1 MRFRAVAALALLAL
15 LLQPAPAAAWG
26 FAAHQFIMRRALELL
41 PPELKPFFE
50 SRRDEVV
57 VRVKDPD
64 LWRNAGWP
72 EDANHFMDF
81 GVKEYGDY
89 PFRELPRDY
98 TAALE
103 KFGQATIQKNGRL
116 PWRFAEA
123 FGNLRRGFE
132 GFGRNS
138 SYAPDDVVLFAGM
151 AAHYIQDA
159 TMPLHAADNY
169 DGIQTGQ
176 RGIHS
181 RFEMELFERYQD
193 RLTLAPPAM
202 APVSQPD
209 DLAWEIL
216 LDSYQQV
223 EPLLKADKEAAAGL
237 EFYDTTYFDRF
248 YRNAGPLMQRQ
259 ISRAI
264 AATAAVIT
272 GAWIEAGRPPVGAL
286 KPRPPQKIGGR

>member
-1 MRFRAVAALALLAL
+1 MRIWAVTGVVLLSL
-15 LLQPAPAAAWG
+15 VCQPAPAAAWG
-26 FAAHQFIMRRALELL
+26 FAAHQFIMRRALDLL
-41 PPELKPFFE
+41 PAELKPFFDQ
-50 SRRDEVV
+50 RREEVI

-89 PFRELPRDY
+89 PFADLPRDY
-98 TAALE
+98 TAAIE
-103 KFGQATIQKNGRL
+103 KFGQATIQRNGRL

-132 GFGRNS
+132 GFGRNNA
-138 SYAPDDVVLFAGM
+138 YAPDDVVLFAGM

-181 RFEMELFERYQD
+181 RFEGELFERSGQ
-193 RLTLAPPAM
+193 TFTFTPPPM
-202 APVSQPD
+202 SPVRKPD
-209 DLAWEIL
+209 DLAWEL
-216 LDSYQQV
+216 LLESYKQV
-223 EPLLKADKEAAAGL
+223 DPLLKADKDAAAGL
-237 EFYDTTYFDRF
+237 EFYDDAYFERF
-248 YRNAGPLMQRQ
+248 ARTAGPLMQQQ

-272 GAWIEAGRPPVGAL
+272 GAWIEAGRPVVGPITRRA
-286 KPRPPQKIGGR
+286 PQKIGGR